1 MWEGSVDHLE
11 VKSWLIINTQFQKD
25 YLNILALVD
34 LLLFISPSS
43 AVEPVIEA
51 DQDPVAD
58 QDVVVEDPLIS
69 EEDEAVVLEEHI
81 PYQLALV
88 SDQVSLDEDD
98 ES

>member
-1 MWEGSVDHLE
+1 M
-11 VKSWLIINTQFQKD
+11 
-25 YLNILALVD
+25 
-34 LLLFISPSS
+34 
-43 AVEPVIEA
+43 EPVIEA

-88 SDQVSLDEDD
+88 PDQVSLDEDD
-98 ES
+98 ESGLDSDYFSGDQEAFGKLENFSF